1 MKGRLRLKRWRR
13 GLPAALLGLGLGLGV
28 ASCSNGPPALGAS
41 FTPTAATASGDYTLP
56 LDSVPTSDGKTFY
69 FTAMSNNGTDMGV
82 FRVDAAGGAATPV
95 FVGAPFASPFGI
107 AISSDDST
115 LYIADSA
122 AGHDPNDPAGD
133 SKSGALYTL
142 PVGGGTPTVV
152 AETVGL
158 RPRGVEVSKK
168 DNNDVVYFTGTG
180 TDGRAAVFKLE
191 GGLQTVAAGDPLTD
205 PGGVAISRTNQVY
218 VTNTAQG
225 DSGLSSVYQV
235 DSGTP
240 TEIAGG
246 IRVGYPAGISISQDG
261 KTLLVSGQDATL
273 GTATVYRINVDTREV
288 SSVNAGLENNPD
300 AGGLHRARNSDVFS
314 WCGVTVG
321 TGGSG
326 LVYRI
331 EFK

>member
-1 MKGRLRLKRWRR
+1 MKGRLCLKRWRSR
-13 GLPAALLGLGLGLGV
+13 LPVAVLGLGLSLGV
-28 ASCSNGPPALGAS
+28 ASCSNGPPALGAN
-41 FTPTAATASGDYTLP
+41 FTPAAATTAGDYTLP

-69 FTAMSNNGTDMGV
+69 FTAMSNNGSDMGV
-82 FRVDAAGGAATPV
+82 YRVDAAGGAATAV
-95 FVGAPFASPFGI
+95 FVGAPLVSPFGI
-107 AISSDDST
+107 AISSDDGT
-115 LYIADSA
+115 LYIADSG

-133 SKSGALYTL
+133 SKSGAVFSL
-142 PVGGGTPTVV
+142 PVGGGTPT
-152 AETVGL
+152 ALPETQGL
-158 RPRGVEVSKK
+158 RPRGVEVTRQ
-168 DNNDVVYFTGTG
+168 DNNDVVWFTGTG
-180 TDGRAAVFKLE
+180 SDGRASVFKLA

-205 PGGVAISRTNQVY
+205 PGGVAISRSGQVY

-240 TEIAGG
+240 TEIASG
-246 IRVGYPAGISISQDG
+246 IRVGYPAGITTSQDG

-273 GTATVYRINVDTREV
+273 GTAAVYRINVDTREV
-288 SSVNAGLENNPD
+288 SSINAGLENNPD
-300 AGGLHRARNSDVFS
+300 AGGLHRAKNADVFS

-326 LVYRI
+326 IVYRI